1 MLQTRNGKRT
11 GPAALMVRPSTP
23 ASCTPHCPCCFAPAA
38 FVRLIVSCSACFRGL
53 PIQPF
58 THPAARHPARHLC
71 LQVAVAM
78 AREGLVS
85 PAESVLM
92 VEPRHLDQLLHPMFE
107 GVGLPAY
114 TQAVLGKGLPA
125 SPGAAVGRIVFTA
138 EEAEKWEKAGEKVG
152 GLGGCG
158 WSVQQLGW

>member
-1 MLQTRNGKRT
+1 
-11 GPAALMVRPSTP
+11 
-23 ASCTPHCPCCFAPAA
+23 
-38 FVRLIVSCSACFRGL
+38 
-53 PIQPF
+53 
-58 THPAARHPARHLC
+58 
-71 LQVAVAM
+71 M

-152 GLGGCG
+152 GLGGLGG
-158 WSVQQLGW
+158 WDDQYSFGLAVGAAIMGGWGSGSGQQRLWAAEAPCLALQGRQEADPSCCALLCAC